1 MDSGF
6 TVENVIRWLGSV
18 NTHHP
23 RRTLRSMR
31 EASHDDTNKV
41 RNRARACGA
50 NKPTSQ
56 LPFCACTGG
65 MKVYKND
72 KSHQPVNFY
81 RQQNFSPMKYYEEV
95 VMALN

>member
-1 MDSGF
+1 MSSFSSDLLYVITKIRMDSGF

-50 NKPTSQ
+50 NKPTS
-56 LPFCACTGG
+56 
-65 MKVYKND
+65 
-72 KSHQPVNFY
+72 
-81 RQQNFSPMKYYEEV
+81 
-95 VMALN
+95 